1 MKMEATLLI
10 MKLNE
15 QQVELLLN
23 GYGILNKKLRFSNK
37 TFFFL
42 LQETNK
48 DQPGKNTITVLE
60 AHQQFSGSTLG
71 HRTSNKGLVVGSDQQ
86 QFTTTSS
93 ITDLKYVNPDKH
105 LKLTLNHLPKKIS
118 FLGQIVKVYLTHCY
132 SIRSNL

>member
-1 MKMEATLLI
+1 M
-10 MKLNE
+10 
-15 QQVELLLN
+15 
-23 GYGILNKKLRFSNK
+23 
-37 TFFFL
+37 FFLFL

-60 AHQQFSGSTLG
+60 AHQQFSGSSLG

-118 FLGQIVKVYLTHCY
+118 FLGQIVKVYLRMQHSGVEVLLKFMFNHFT
-132 SIRSNL
+132 SN